1 MKARSGPKVVWPL
14 VALALAS
21 QPSFALLDSC
31 TVTTTGM
38 AFGAYDPLA
47 AGALNGAGK
56 ISVSCKVTIVAL
68 LVQYTVKLSTG
79 SSGSYATRTMKN
91 GSVPLTYN
99 VYRNAGRTQ
108 IWGDG
113 TASTVFYDSGL
124 ILLAVGSNN
133 ADIDIWG
140 KVDPG
145 QDQNAGNYS
154 DSITVTISF

>member
-1 MKARSGPKVVWPL
+1 VKARAACAVLLAFAAARP
-14 VALALAS
+14 ALA
-21 QPSFALLDSC
+21 ALDGC
-31 TVTTTGM
+31 TVSTVGM
-38 AFGAYDPLA
+38 AFGPYDPLA

-56 ISVSCKVTIVAL
+56 INVTCQVTLVAL

-79 SSGSYATRTMKN
+79 SSSSYASRTMRN

-113 TASTVFYDSGL
+113 TASTFFHDSGL
-124 ILLAVGSNN
+124 ILLAVGST
-133 ADIDIWG
+133 ATDIDIWG

-145 QDQNAGNYS
+145 QDRDAGSYS
-154 DSITVTISF
+154 DSITVTVSF